1 MKDGNLK
8 RLTPLLVATLLSG
21 WIIYGMAAEPKKA
34 NTDESAA
41 TFTPTNA
48 TAAQLNAKLKAK
60 VDPKLVVVNKRT
72 PIKFVPF
79 ALTDFKDKNGKV
91 PTANESVTL
100 PNGTKSTWGK
110 YLVAINK
117 VEKEANPVGYTL
129 RGSGKKFKAQELAVN
144 KTKLEAD
151 TKKKLRVVEEGAK
164 AKSLPASPKAA
175 EKEFEKSVKASKA
188 IKIIAPPGIGV
199 KLGPVTV
206 TKSFDEPLGDSNFGA
221 DVQGSMT
228 FTGAANS
235 ASLVIQGQT
244 TGSILGETETLLSA
258 TGTLTAP
265 QTGNLTAQVKITI
278 LGVDD
283 TILNQSEP
291 STYSKSDTFS
301 ATLPDVFKVQW
312 NTVIVVIPVT
322 ADIGVKGSISMPYFV
337 GISPLQA
344 QGYMIPDVQGAVY
357 AQAGLGAEAVGT
369 GLIVGVEGDFTLVN
383 NKLTVYGS
391 GGMVTDSKGTALS
404 YSIISR
410 DDLTALQGSL
420 SLVIQAEAL
429 GEKVD
434 LWTDTLFTFGGIVK
448 TFNPLDASDKVY
460 LHGATNATNATGP
473 SK

>member
-1 MKDGNLK
+1 MG
-8 RLTPLLVATLLSG
+8 ATLLLSA
-21 WIIYGMAAEPKKA
+21 WIIQGLAAEPKKDA
-34 NTDESAA
+34 GASKSAA
-41 TFTPTNA
+41 TFKPTNA
-48 TAAQLNAKLKAK
+48 TAAQLKAKLKAK
-60 VDPKLVVVNKRT
+60 IDPKLVVVHKRT
-72 PIKFVPF
+72 PIKYVPF
-79 ALTDFKDKNGKV
+79 KLTDFKDKNGKV

-110 YLVAINK
+110 YLVAMNK
-117 VEKEANPVGYTL
+117 FEKEANAVGYTL
-129 RGSGKKFKAQELAVN
+129 RGSGKTYKVQELTVN
-144 KTKLEAD
+144 KTKLAAD
-151 TKKKLRVVEEGAK
+151 AKKKLRVVKESAK

-175 EKEFEKSVKASKA
+175 RAEFQKSVKASKA
-188 IKIIAPPGIGV
+188 IKLIKPPGVGV
-199 KLGPVTV
+199 QLKPVTV
-206 TKSFDEPLGDSNFGA
+206 TKSFDEPLGDSTFGA
-221 DVQGSMT
+221 DVKGSMT
-228 FTGAANS
+228 FTGAPKS
-235 ASLVIQGQT
+235 ASLVIQGAA

-258 TGTLTAP
+258 TANLTAP
-265 QTGNLTAQVKITI
+265 QTGNLTAQVKVTI

-283 TILNQSEP
+283 TLLNQSEP
-291 STYSKSDTFS
+291 STYSKTDTFS
-301 ATLPDVFKVQW
+301 ATLPDLFKVQW
-312 NTVIVVIPVT
+312 NTVILVIPVT

-337 GISPLQA
+337 GLSPLQA

-369 GLIVGVEGDFTLVN
+369 GFIVGVEGDFTLVN

-420 SLVIQAEAL
+420 SLVLQAEGL
-429 GEKVD
+429 GQKID

-460 LHGATNATNATGP
+460 LSIATNTTNATGP